1 MSNKNIGDF
10 WSDITDPKV
19 DLKFFN
25 DFIRNGIGLGLAWAI
40 GVYLAENATKTIE
53 RYSAYVIFIVAM
65 ALLFL
70 NIIQFAFA
78 IAKTFNS
85 QRVLVRNS
93 PSKSIFLTFGF
104 VIGALNYVAIVMI
117 FVGNFQIILQKI
129 SPITSS

>member
-65 ALLFL
+65 ALFVL
-70 NIIQFAFA
+70 NIIQFAYA

-85 QRVLVRNS
+85 QRVFARNS
-93 PSKSIFLTFGF
+93 SSKSILLTLGF
-104 VIGALNYVAIVMI
+104 AIGALNYVAIVMI
-117 FVGNFQIILQKI
+117 FVGNFQIILQEI
-129 SPITSS
+129 APITSG

>member
-65 ALLFL
+65 ALF
-70 NIIQFAFA
+70 F
-78 IAKTFNS
+78 
-85 QRVLVRNS
+85 
-93 PSKSIFLTFGF
+93 
-104 VIGALNYVAIVMI
+104 
-117 FVGNFQIILQKI
+117 
-129 SPITSS
+129 